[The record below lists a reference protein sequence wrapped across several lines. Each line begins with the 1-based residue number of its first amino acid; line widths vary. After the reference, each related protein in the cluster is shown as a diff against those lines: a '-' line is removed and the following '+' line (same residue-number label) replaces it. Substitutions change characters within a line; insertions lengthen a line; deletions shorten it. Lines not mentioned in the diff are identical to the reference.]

1 MMKKQRR
8 TVLEMRREELA
19 WKRDVSR
26 GREEKKVRVRKL
38 RQGDGGMRSKGEK
51 RAGKVGM

>member
-1 MMKKQRR
+1 MMKKQRG

-19 WKRDVSR
+19 WKRDISR

-38 RQGDGGMRSKGEK
+38 R
-51 RAGKVGM
+51 